1 MGADAERV
9 AAANS
14 IWCCSVKL
22 FFEISFW
29 S

>member
-1 MGADAERV
+1 MGDAERV